1 MVLEIEKENEGLASN
16 HAMVDGNIRSDRRLA
31 RIVKQ
36 KLSSCKKR
44 NEDKEMRKTEEMPR
58 ICIGAD
64 LHKLQFTVS
73 AMNEE
78 SGEIVLEGVFKTDS
92 EGYAEFCDKV
102 HAIEAEQECSVE
114 IAVEATGNARYFK
127 NRMESEGFGVVVVNT
142 SKFKVIT
149 MSTKKTDANDAQTL
163 AYYLSKDMLPESH
176 LCSQTSEEIRRMLKT
191 RSILVSSTV
200 KIKNQIH
207 GMLLGYGI
215 ETKSAQFQSKKKR
228 QELMKDLEDHG
239 YSQFTAS
246 SLEVT
251 LNILDDIYDKVKMIE
266 AQISE
271 MVKENEDVKLLMT
284 MPGIGFVG
292 ATTIASY
299 LSDIE
304 RFDGDFKRFSSYLG
318 IVPSVH
324 NSADSVH
331 MGKITKRGPQDLR
344 TAFVQVAMGIIRQ
357 PQNTGEW
364 KLMKDYQLMKV
375 NKGSGRAIIAL
386 TRKVAR
392 IVFAML
398 NNKEPFH
405 PEMMKLAEKTTE
417 VA

>member
-1 MVLEIEKENEGLASN
+1 MSL
-16 HAMVDGNIRSDRRLA
+16 
-31 RIVKQ
+31 
-36 KLSSCKKR
+36 
-44 NEDKEMRKTEEMPR
+44 MRKKVCESFENSVQAVLVHR
-58 ICIGAD
+58 
-64 LHKLQFTVS
+64 LHAFTIS
-73 AMNEE
+73 
-78 SGEIVLEGVFKTDS
+78 IVLTRILFIIPALFGTDIIQPVLTGVFKTKS
-92 EGYAEFCDKV
+92 EGYKEFCKEM
-102 HAIEAEQECSVE
+102 HTAEAEQGCSVE
-114 IAVEATGNARYFK
+114 LAVEATGNARYFK
-127 NRMESEGFGVVVVNT
+127 NKMEAEGFSVLVVNT

-149 MSTKKTDANDAQTL
+149 TSTKKTDANDAATL
-163 AYYLSKDMLPESH
+163 AFYLSKDMLPESH
-176 LCSQTSEEIRRMLKT
+176 LCDQTSEDIRRMLKT

-215 ETKSAQFQSKKKR
+215 ETKSSQFQSKKKR
-228 QELMKDLEDHG
+228 QELLKDLADQG

-246 SLEVT
+246 SLKVT
-251 LNILDDIYDKVKMIE
+251 LNILDEICAQVKRIE
-266 AQISE
+266 AQIKE
-271 MVKENEDVKLLMT
+271 MVKEDEDVALLMT

-299 LSDIE
+299 TKDIE
-304 RFDGDFKRFSSYLG
+304 RFGGDFKRFSSYLG

-324 NSADSVH
+324 NSADTVR

-357 PQNTGEW
+357 PKNTSEW
-364 KLMKDYQLMKV
+364 KLMKDYQMMKMS
-375 NKGSGRAIIAL
+375 KGSGGAIIAL

-398 NNKEPFH
+398 NKKEAFK
-405 PEMMKLAEKTTE
+405 PELMKKSS

>member
-1 MVLEIEKENEGLASN
+1 MVVRNVRSN
-16 HAMVDGNIRSDRRLA
+16 RRLA

-36 KLSSCKKR
+36 KLSCCKKR
-44 NEDKEMRKTEEMPR
+44 KEEKKMRKTEEMPR
-58 ICIGAD
+58 ICVGVD

-73 AMNEE
+73 AVNEGT
-78 SGEIVLEGVFKTDS
+78 GELVLNGVFKTNS
-92 EGYAEFCDKV
+92 EGYEEFCEKI
-102 HAIEAEQECSVE
+102 HEIEETTESIVE

-127 NRMESEGFGVVVVNT
+127 NKMEAEGFGVVVVNT

-149 MSTKKTDANDAQTL
+149 MSTKKTDANDAATL

-176 LCSQTSEEIRRMLKT
+176 LCDQTSEEVRRMLKT

-228 QELMKDLEDHG
+228 QELLKDLADQG

-251 LNILDDIYDKVKMIE
+251 LNILDDIYAKVKMIE
-266 AQISE
+266 EQIKE
-271 MVKENEDVKLLMT
+271 MVKENENVELLMT

-299 LSDIE
+299 LSNIE

-318 IVPSVH
+318 IVPRVH

-331 MGKITKRGPQDLR
+331 MGHITKRGPQDLR

-357 PQNTGEW
+357 PQNTAEW

-398 NNKEPFH
+398 NNHEAFNPDL
-405 PEMMKLAEKTTE
+405 MKKSEKDCLI
-417 VA
+417 A